1 MSCLFRPPATLAT
14 AVLALVC
21 FLTTSVPASA
31 TLVLSGTG
39 TSAVGNP
46 LAVSAEMTIVG
57 DTLTLVLKNDSPVAS
72 TAAADVL
79 SSFYF
84 DIVNNGNR
92 PTLSLASGAGLVWQV
107 RANAPDLPYNYTP
120 PAIAGGDGDYVEATG
135 SVSHSLSDLAATK
148 ANDRTWQFR
157 AMDLSLAPFEGFG
170 LGTVGNSLFS
180 PNGFDP
186 AIVGPPGDD
195 QIAFGI
201 YRDLVGDIEP
211 VGKPMQDQFL
221 VRNQATFTFSGVN
234 GFTEADIVP
243 ATFGFGTGPDST
255 IAVPEPG
262 TGTLSLAGL
271 TAAAALLGWRRHRK
285 TLAIGMAAA
294 AGVAVAVLAMPVS
307 QAGSIVVD
315 DAYDF
320 TVADQNWTPYAVG
333 MFSPPP
339 PDKQWRYAD
348 GRWSVNW
355 SPVNGPLVANGNY
368 LTSPVIDVS
377 QQVEGTVDLVRISI
391 AHQFDFGSSLNGIPP
406 AAGQIAY
413 RINGGRFQPISLTAF
428 RTGGLY
434 DQQDPFTPPLAPMP
448 VGMAD
453 QTGLVAPTFAAR
465 ADGYPFLLP
474 LINDAATFVGTSP
487 GFGSDRDWFVPSI
500 ATIAIEPTVITSFQV
515 RLINA
520 NLGSSCSALNTW
532 DVRYVQ
538 ADFATA
544 PEPGSLTLAGCG
556 GAAVAISAAVAR
568 RRRSRADRETAS
580 PATA

>member
-1 MSCLFRPPATLAT
+1 MFCFFRPPATLAT
-14 AVLALVC
+14 AVWALVC
-21 FLTTSVPASA
+21 FLIASPPASA

-39 TSAVGNP
+39 TSAAGNP
-46 LAVSAEMTIVG
+46 LAVSAEMSIAG

-92 PTLSLASGAGLVWQV
+92 PMLTQTSGAGYVWQV
-107 RANAPDLPYNYTP
+107 RANATDLPFNYTP
-120 PAIAGGDGDYVEATG
+120 PAIAGGVGDYQEAAG
-135 SVSHSLSDLAATK
+135 SVSHALSDLAATK

-157 AMDLSLAPFEGFG
+157 AMDISLAPFEGFG

-186 AIVGPPGDD
+186 DIVGPPGND

-211 VGKPMQDQFL
+211 VGKPMVDQFL
-221 VRNQATFTFSGVN
+221 VRNQATFTFSGVD

-262 TGTLSLAGL
+262 TGALTLAGL

-315 DAYDF
+315 GAYDF
-320 TVADQNWTPYAVG
+320 RATDQGWTPHAVG
-333 MFSPPP
+333 MFFPPP
-339 PDKQWRYAD
+339 PDKQWQYAD

-377 QQVEGTVDLVRISI
+377 QLVEGKVDLIRISI
-391 AHQFDFGSSLNGIPP
+391 AHQFDFGSSINGIPP

-413 RINGGRFQPISLTAF
+413 RINGGRFQPIPLDAF

-453 QTGLVAPTFAAR
+453 QTELVSPTFAAR

-487 GFGSDRDWFVPSI
+487 GFSGDRDWFVPSV
-500 ATIAIEPTVITSFQV
+500 ATIAIEPTVITNFQL

-538 ADFATA
+538 ADFAT
-544 PEPGSLTLAGCG
+544 PEPGAMTLAGCG
-556 GAAVAISAAVAR
+556 GTVAVVSAAVAR
-568 RRRSRADRETAS
+568 RRRLARDARASAE
-580 PATA
+580 PAPV